1 MGRASSN
8 AKSLT
13 IPNKTNG
20 DVGRGPGGD
29 EEEEEDLEEEP
40 PRRTTRLRT
49 KAAAATV
56 TAAATVIA
64 ASEATVTAAVI
75 TAPVVI
81 ETVVTQTV
89 EPATYNEELSDEP
102 VKPPKKKKK
111 VSRELRKRASRK
123 REPTFPEISSES
135 DEATAPT
142 PIKRRSQRVV
152 PPKLPESSKS
162 QSVTKKR
169 HVDTDV
175 DDVTHEETHLFDCC
189 FIRVSGQVYRRW
201 KDLKKRLAY
210 TRDEQLVVYLLDR
223 QSEIC
228 KDEG

>member
-56 TAAATVIA
+56 TAAAA
-64 ASEATVTAAVI
+64 ATVTAAVI

-89 EPATYNEELSDEP
+89 EPATYNDKEELSDEP
-102 VKPPKKKKK
+102 VKPLKKKKK

-123 REPTFPEISSES
+123 REPTFPELSSES

-152 PPKLPESSKS
+152 PPKLPESLKS

>member
-56 TAAATVIA
+56 TAAAA
-64 ASEATVTAAVI
+64 AVTVTAAVI

-89 EPATYNEELSDEP
+89 EPATYNDKEELSDEP
-102 VKPPKKKKK
+102 VKPLKKKKK

-123 REPTFPEISSES
+123 REPTFPELSSES

-152 PPKLPESSKS
+152 PPKLPESLKS

>member
-56 TAAATVIA
+56 TAAAA
-64 ASEATVTAAVI
+64 AATVSAAVI

-89 EPATYNEELSDEP
+89 EPATYNDKEELSDEP
-102 VKPPKKKKK
+102 VKPLKKKKK

-123 REPTFPEISSES
+123 REPTFPELSSES

-152 PPKLPESSKS
+152 PPKLPESLKS